1 MKFALPCLFLTLG
14 LVLFGCSQDE
24 AKAEIK
30 GEIKTANVEPGAKT
44 GPPPEPDGKD
54 SELEAIYGK

>member
-1 MKFALPCLFLTLG
+1 MKLVLPG
-14 LVLFGCSQDE
+14 LVLILGLALFGCTQEE